1 MQSGAIIGV
10 LTEPEMPTT
19 SPMSRTVMA
28 MAVIAASRPTVST
41 FACVVVSAI
50 SARAR
55 SEGDAV
61 VGAPLASAV
70 LGTPLAAG
78 APPFVEE
85 VRRAVEM
92 SDAVD
97 SRSPSI
103 ARGKPK
109 RIEMKVA
116 TRPKVASTSA
126 DA

>member
-1 MQSGAIIGV
+1 
-10 LTEPEMPTT
+10 MPTT
-19 SPMSRTVMA
+19 RPMSRTVMA
-28 MAVIAASRPTVST
+28 MAVIAANRPMVST
-41 FACVVVSAI
+41 FACVVVSAS

-55 SEGDAV
+55 SVRGAVVGAPLTSAV

-70 LGTPLAAG
+70 VG
-78 APPFVEE
+78 APCVEE
-85 VRRAVEM
+85 ERRAVVM

>member
-1 MQSGAIIGV
+1 
-10 LTEPEMPTT
+10 
-19 SPMSRTVMA
+19 MA
-28 MAVIAASRPTVST
+28 MAVIAANRPMVST
-41 FACVVVSAI
+41 FACVVVSAS

-55 SEGDAV
+55 SVRGAVVGAPLTSAV
-61 VGAPLASAV
+61 VGAPLA
-70 LGTPLAAG
+70 AG
-78 APPFVEE
+78 APPCVEE
-85 VRRAVEM
+85 EERRAVEM

-116 TRPKVASTSA
+116 TRPKVASMSA

>member
-1 MQSGAIIGV
+1 
-10 LTEPEMPTT
+10 
-19 SPMSRTVMA
+19 
-28 MAVIAASRPTVST
+28 MAVIAANRPMVST
-41 FACVVVSAI
+41 FACVVVSAS

-55 SEGDAV
+55 SVRGAVVGAPLTSAV
-61 VGAPLASAV
+61 VGAPLA
-70 LGTPLAAG
+70 AG
-78 APPFVEE
+78 APPCVEE
-85 VRRAVEM
+85 ERRAVEM

>member
-1 MQSGAIIGV
+1 
-10 LTEPEMPTT
+10 MPTT
-19 SPMSRTVMA
+19 RPMSRTVMA
-28 MAVIAASRPTVST
+28 MAVIAANRPMVST
-41 FACVVVSAI
+41 FACVVVSAS

-55 SEGDAV
+55 SVRGAV
-61 VGAPLASAV
+61 VGAPLA
-70 LGTPLAAG
+70 AG
-78 APPFVEE
+78 APPCVEE
-85 VRRAVEM
+85 EERRAVEM

>member
-1 MQSGAIIGV
+1 
-10 LTEPEMPTT
+10 MPTT
-19 SPMSRTVMA
+19 RPMSRTVMA
-28 MAVIAASRPTVST
+28 MAVIAANRPMVST
-41 FACVVVSAI
+41 FACVVVSAS

-55 SEGDAV
+55 SVRGAV
-61 VGAPLASAV
+61 VGAPLA
-70 LGTPLAAG
+70 AG
-78 APPFVEE
+78 APPCVEE
-85 VRRAVEM
+85 ERRAVEM